1 MPAIIDPPPEDGDP
15 QPSLRRRIGWFV
27 GIAVASMAATGLVA
41 YGLRALLV

>member
-1 MPAIIDPPPEDGDP
+1 MRVTIEPPPEDDAP
-15 QPSLRRRIGWFV
+15 RPSLRRRIGWFV